1 MGHTNMIQGKNSTTR
16 LGLLESLKKYRN
28 YNTGSEFLSPEL
40 QDYAFVRLEGTIS
53 AQAPDGG
60 FLRIG
65 VNGAEADMFHKVLGI
80 AQTVWLFHNRK
91 IIFSALPQFEFTAEF
106 SFYDEMATVE
116 FTAQQS
122 LNAAINPLKAYGVIK
137 NLPYPLKIQITH
149 TTGRDILMQNMNLY
163 GVKAE

>member
-1 MGHTNMIQGKNSTTR
+1 MTLISKTNQVRI
-16 LGLLESLKKYRN
+16 GLLESLRKYRN
-28 YNTGSEFLSPEL
+28 YNAGSEFLTPDL
-40 QDYAFVRLEGTIS
+40 QDYAFVRLEGTLS
-53 AQAPDGG
+53 SKSVNGG
-60 FLRIG
+60 FLKIG
-65 VNGAEADMFHKVLGI
+65 VNGAAEDMYHKVLGI

-91 IIFSALPQFEFTAEF
+91 IDFSALPQFEFTAEF
-106 SFYDEMATVE
+106 SFYADMAIVE

-149 TTGRDILMQNMNLY
+149 TTGEDILMQDMNLY